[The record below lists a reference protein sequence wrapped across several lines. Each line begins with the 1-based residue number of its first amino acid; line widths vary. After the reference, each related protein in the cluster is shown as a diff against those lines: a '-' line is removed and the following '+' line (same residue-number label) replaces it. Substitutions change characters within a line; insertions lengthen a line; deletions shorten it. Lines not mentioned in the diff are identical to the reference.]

1 MICCDQCEEWYHG
14 DCVGISVGQGK
25 RMEREGKEYV
35 CPVCIARMKDAKEER
50 EINRYTGEKIFFA
63 FIIIG
68 AYHSEL
74 SPRSARQARREET
87 REKELKKKVGQVR
100 RRISSGSGTS
110 HTPKPEDDQY
120 GMAQLFLPDNAPKE
134 KKGESAKA
142 ASPTKIKKVHVSSN
156 LVY

>member
-1 MICCDQCEEWYHG
+1 MHCQDEG
-14 DCVGISVGQGK
+14 RQG
-25 RMEREGKEYV
+25 REGDQQV
-35 CPVCIARMKDAKEER
+35 
-50 EINRYTGEKIFFA
+50 YTQEKIFSA

-68 AYHSEL
+68 VCHSEL

-100 RRISSGSGTS
+100 RRISSGSGAS
-110 HTPKPEDDQY
+110 HAPKPEDDQY

-134 KKGESAKA
+134 KKGEPAKA

-156 LVY
+156 LVR